1 MCHICNSS
9 AFAFPANA
17 PGCCKNWFGF
27 LGRLLVKNI
36 CNLEKIGYLKSR
48 IIELKELPK
57 NHNIGY
63 ANTYRTKRPVKIGI
77 VPVGY
82 MDGFGLRK
90 RRDSFRFSDI
100 LSYIWRDLRLLKKKE
115 LVFINGKHAR
125 ILGRININNIVVDI
139 TGIGANI
146 GDEVIW
152 PI

>member
-1 MCHICNSS
+1 
-9 AFAFPANA
+9 
-17 PGCCKNWFGF
+17 
-27 LGRLLVKNI
+27 
-36 CNLEKIGYLKSR
+36 
-48 IIELKELPK
+48 
-57 NHNIGY
+57 
-63 ANTYRTKRPVKIGI
+63 
-77 VPVGY
+77 

-146 GDEVIW
+146 GDEVILANIN
-152 PI
+152 PLLVGSHVEREYI